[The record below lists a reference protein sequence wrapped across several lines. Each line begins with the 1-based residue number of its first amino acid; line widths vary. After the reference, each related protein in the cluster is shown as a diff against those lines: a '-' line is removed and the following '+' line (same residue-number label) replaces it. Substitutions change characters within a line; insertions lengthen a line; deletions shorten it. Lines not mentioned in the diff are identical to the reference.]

1 VHGKGTTSILGSF
14 KFLISYGESLG
25 IESKTPEGGMDEKGE
40 GKLLEVSGANPR
52 GDKDQVEA
60 SLLCIDTGVLQW
72 RDG

>member
-1 VHGKGTTSILGSF
+1 
-14 KFLISYGESLG
+14 
-25 IESKTPEGGMDEKGE
+25 MDEKGE